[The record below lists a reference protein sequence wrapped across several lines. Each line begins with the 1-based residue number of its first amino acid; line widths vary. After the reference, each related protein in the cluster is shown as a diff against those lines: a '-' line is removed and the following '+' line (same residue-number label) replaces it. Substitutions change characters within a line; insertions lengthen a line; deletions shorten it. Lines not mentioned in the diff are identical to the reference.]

1 MTLNRFNPESYAFN
15 YCAINNIKY
24 DVNNI
29 EEILNFREK
38 TQKIKYNGETIKKV

>member
-1 MTLNRFNPESYAFN
+1 MEKNKVNPESYAFN
-15 YCAINNIKY
+15 YCAIKGIKY

-38 TQKIKYNGETIKKV
+38 TQKIKYNGKMIKDV